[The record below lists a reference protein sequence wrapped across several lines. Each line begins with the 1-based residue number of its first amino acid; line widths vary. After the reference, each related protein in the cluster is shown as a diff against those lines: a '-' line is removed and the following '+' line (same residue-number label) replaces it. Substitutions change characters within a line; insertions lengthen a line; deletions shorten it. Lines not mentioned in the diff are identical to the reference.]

1 MQVQAVPQQM
11 QQQSPSR
18 RFTQAQCLGLK
29 QSHAVAMVHE
39 FRQRGIMMVGFARK
53 VRLRDVA
60 VELAERWPK
69 GVTVL
74 VLPVW

>member
-1 MQVQAVPQQM
+1 M
-11 QQQSPSR
+11 
-18 RFTQAQCLGLK
+18 
-29 QSHAVAMVHE
+29 HE